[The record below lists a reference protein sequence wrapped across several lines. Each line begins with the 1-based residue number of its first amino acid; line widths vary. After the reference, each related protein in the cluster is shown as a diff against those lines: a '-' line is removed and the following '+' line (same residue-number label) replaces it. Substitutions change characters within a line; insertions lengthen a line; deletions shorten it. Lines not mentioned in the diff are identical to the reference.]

1 MKFSI
6 ITVCYN
12 SISTLEYTIQSVLNQ
27 TFTDFEYIVV
37 DGGSKDGTVEVL
49 EKYKDKIRYI
59 SEKDKGIYDA
69 MNKGLKMAEGE
80 IIGMIGS
87 DDFYPS
93 NDVLEAVASDFDTY
107 KTDSIYGDKQFVN
120 PDNIDKIV
128 RYWTVGEY
136 KKEYWLKGFM
146 PPHLSFYIKKSCYEK
161 FGNYRTD
168 FACSADYELML
179 RMLYKNNATAH
190 YIPKVLMTMRNGGT
204 STASWKHRWVAD
216 QEDRKAWKVNGL
228 KPKWYTLWWK
238 PISKIVQLF
247 TSAPLSDQHR
257 LRSVTNI
264 GSAQ

>member
-1 MKFSI
+1 MEANKPPKMRFSI

-12 SISTLEYTIQSVLNQ
+12 SINTIEHTIQSVLNQ

-37 DGGSKDGTVEVL
+37 DGGSNDGTVAIL
-49 EKYKDKIRYI
+49 EKYKNRIRYI
-59 SEKDKGIYDA
+59 SEKDNGIYDA

-93 NDVLEAVASDFDTY
+93 NDVLKSVADGFDTY
-107 KTDSIYGDKQFVN
+107 KTDAIYGDKQFVN
-120 PDNIDKIV
+120 PDNIDKVV

-136 KKEYWLKGFM
+136 KKDNWLKGFM
-146 PPHLSFYIKKSCYEK
+146 PPHLSFYVKRACYEK

-168 FACSADYELML
+168 FICSADYELML
-179 RMLYKNNATAH
+179 RMLYKNNVSAY

-204 STASWKHRWVAD
+204 STASWKHRWVAN
-216 QEDRKAWKVNGL
+216 QEDRKAWKLNGL

-238 PISKIVQLF
+238 PLSKIVQLF
-247 TSAPLSDQHR
+247 KDK
-257 LRSVTNI
+257 
-264 GSAQ
+264 